1 MTFQLNAPSNGLI
14 GHRGLA
20 SFAPENTLIGFQM
33 AKAKGFEWIEFD
45 VQLSQDNELIII
57 HDHNLNR
64 TTNGNGLI
72 YEQHSEI
79 LSTLD
84 AGSWFDQEFTGSA
97 IPNLERDLLKIL
109 KLDLNLNIEIKCP
122 PEAEQNY
129 KNNIADKII
138 SLITNRWYSFYSLPL
153 ISSFDWDI
161 LLRIRKALPK
171 QPIGFLSENITS
183 DVLRIA
189 AQTGNATINC
199 SHSNLTDDQV
209 YQAQA
214 LNIPLLVFTVN
225 QQELANK
232 LIDNGVFG
240 VFTDKLTSTYSTIRK
255 VV

>member
-33 AKAKGFEWIEFD
+33 AKVKGFEWIEFD
-45 VQLSQDNELIII
+45 IQLSKDNELIVI

-64 TTNGNGLI
+64 TTNGNGLV

-79 LSTLD
+79 LSKLD
-84 AGSWFDQEFTGSA
+84 AGSWFAQEFSGAS
-97 IPNLERDLLKIL
+97 IPNLEKDLLKIL
-109 KLDLNLNIEIKCP
+109 KLDLNINIEIKCP
-122 PEAEQNY
+122 PEAKQDY
-129 KNNIADKII
+129 KDTIADKII

-171 QPIGFLSENITS
+171 QPIGFLCENITA

-189 AQTGNATINC
+189 AQTSNASIHC
-199 SHSNLTDDQV
+199 SYSNLSDAQI

-214 LNIPLLVFTVN
+214 FNIPLLVYTVN

-232 LIDNGVFG
+232 LIDTGVFG
-240 VFTDKLTSTYSTIRK
+240 VFTDKLTSTYSTVRK
-255 VV
+255 VI